1 MRVTRLYTGDDGQ
14 SHFEDIDMP
23 LFDQGDIGRLS
34 ELVPATGVIFRETSG
49 DYHYEWHNAP
59 RRQYIVMLEGEV
71 EIEVGDGLRR
81 LFRTG
86 DILLSEDTTG
96 QGHFSRAVN
105 GQSRKSLFLTLD

>member
-34 ELVPATGVIFRETSG
+34 ELVPATGVIFRKTSG

-71 EIEVGDGLRR
+71 EIEVVPPTTSRRVVYQVTATPRSLR
-81 LFRTG
+81 LAPSTFAAMALTG
-86 DILLSEDTTG
+86 CV
-96 QGHFSRAVN
+96 RMV
-105 GQSRKSLFLTLD
+105 RYR

>member
-1 MRVTRLYTGDDGQ
+1 M
-14 SHFEDIDMP
+14 
-23 LFDQGDIGRLS
+23 
-34 ELVPATGVIFRETSG
+34 
-49 DYHYEWHNAP
+49 
-59 RRQYIVMLEGEV
+59 